1 MFKQVPQPI
10 VLRWVVLVR
19 SLPGHGGLLVL
30 AHREGVLFLPEWV
43 ATDSGLFR
51 RSQKLC
57 PAQSSLLRSACFS
70 WFWRTLP
77 IRTRGGKRSL
87 LLLCAGGPQTHPGFE
102 SSHFIQPF
110 SDVCVECAVLHL
122 PGTRQGGL
130 TETTSIGKKNGL
142 CLFLRKAHALP
153 LYLVHGRSNPICY
166 ITTVQPQFSLLQ
178 VAMSLHC

>member
-1 MFKQVPQPI
+1 M
-10 VLRWVVLVR
+10 
-19 SLPGHGGLLVL
+19 L

-43 ATDSGLFR
+43 ATDSGLFHQ
-51 RSQKLC
+51 SQKLC
-57 PAQSSLLRSACFS
+57 PAQRSLLHSACFS

-87 LLLCAGGPQTHPGFE
+87 LLLCASGPQSHPGFE

-130 TETTSIGKKNGL
+130 TETTSIGKKMASAFFFVRLTPSSFIL
-142 CLFLRKAHALP
+142 CVAALIP
-153 LYLVHGRSNPICY
+153 FATSQLC
-166 ITTVQPQFSLLQ
+166 SLSSHYCK
-178 VAMSLHC
+178 SLSRRTAN